1 MRDSGSFSTGTIG
14 KRRDTKKEAKSVR
27 GRIGRRR
34 IFGRSVAWIM
44 IGALAIIVLITR
56 RQETADNIR
65 VAYSRARE
73 RLGQVREQS
82 TRHDTDSASEL
93 MNNNSRTR
101 TESARQEASFQK
113 EELVERAQQITRGPA
128 RESQGEEV
136 TDIASETEQKVRQY
150 LKDVQYPASKDDL
163 VSAARSNDAP
173 EELIERLVG
182 LSIKEYSGPEE
193 VAAAVNSRR
202 SSGG

>member
-1 MRDSGSFSTGTIG
+1 MRDSGSFNTGTMG
-14 KRRDTKKEAKSVR
+14 KTRDTKKEAKSVR

-34 IFGRSVAWIM
+34 IFGGSVAWLM
-44 IGALAIIVLITR
+44 VGALIIIVLVTR
-56 RQETADNIR
+56 RQEAAGTIKA
-65 VAYSRARE
+65 AYSRVRE

-82 TRHDTDSASEL
+82 TRYDTDSAFEL
-93 MNNNSRTR
+93 VNNNSWTR
-101 TESARQEASFQK
+101 TESARHEASFQK

-128 RESQGEEV
+128 RESQEEEA

-150 LKDVQYPASKDDL
+150 LKNVQYPASKDDL

-182 LSIKEYSGPEE
+182 LSIKEYSDPAE
-193 VAAAVNSRR
+193 VAVAVDSRR